1 MRESYARRFAALVA
15 VLLLVIPLLAT
26 VSASGQGLL
35 LDSSTIA
42 VLGDM
47 EEGQGDVNI
56 SIDVE
61 AHDISALGSLNFTL
75 VEGESTLIASEN
87 VSLNLSAEQIM
98 TIQFN
103 VSQLP
108 VGQYTLDLQLYG
120 DVGTLGGNYT
130 DHIS

>member
-1 MRESYARRFAALVA
+1 MA